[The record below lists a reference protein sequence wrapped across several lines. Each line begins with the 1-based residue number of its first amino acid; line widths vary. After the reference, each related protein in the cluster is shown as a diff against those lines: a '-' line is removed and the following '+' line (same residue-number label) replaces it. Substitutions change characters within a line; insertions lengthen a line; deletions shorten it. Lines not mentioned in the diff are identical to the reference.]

1 MVAGLS
7 GTGIGDDTC
16 PPDIRHVLKSVVSGA
31 QSRARRAGRPLD
43 PDLMSLVFAL
53 YSAQGGR
60 CALTGLPFDL
70 RIIGTGKTRRP
81 FAPSLDRID
90 STGGYTRDN
99 VRLVCQ
105 AVNFALN
112 AYGEDTFREIAAA
125 TVAFEPAEVAPA
137 DQSERKRKSAYIDHV
152 VREAPKIL
160 TGYGGEL
167 PKPRVRDL
175 LRQSFAAAL
184 PVDEANAYGWGFRRL
199 TEAGVIEPASGS
211 TVYRLR
217 SA

>member
-1 MVAGLS
+1 MNADPAFE
-7 GTGIGDDTC
+7 TRA
-16 PPDIRHVLKSVVSGA
+16 PEIRLVLKSVVNGA

-53 YSAQGGR
+53 YEAQGGR
-60 CALTGLPFDL
+60 CALTGLRFDL
-70 RIIGTGKTRRP
+70 RIVGNGKARRP

-90 STGGYTRDN
+90 STGGYTQDN

-125 TVAFEPAEVAPA
+125 TAAFEPAAVAPA
-137 DQSERKRKSAYIDHV
+137 DQSERQRKSAYIDHV
-152 VREAPKIL
+152 VREAPRIL
-160 TGYGGEL
+160 AAHGGDL
-167 PKPRVRDL
+167 PKPRVREL

-211 TVYRLR
+211 SSYRLR
-217 SA
+217 QG